1 MTHEFIVNTENVNE
15 YGYRILTD
23 GIDTVQYMR
32 NPVVLFGHVR
42 GLSEPKRVVG
52 RCVELKKQNN
62 QLIAVVEFDKAD
74 EFAKEVAGKV
84 ERGFIRMA
92 SLYADVLETSTD
104 TSLIL
109 QGQTL
114 ETVTACKLIEISI
127 VDIGGN
133 DNALKLSK
141 NGQPIQL
148 KKIKSK
154 QQSNMSLETIA
165 LAMGL
170 KEDAEST
177 AIVKAYNS
185 LKLAKEQAETKANGL
200 ETELKEIKNA
210 EANSLIE
217 KGVLLGLIH
226 EDFKETI
233 KGAFEADFSK
243 EKAKLTKLIEDKE
256 AETNQNETHQTVKE
270 IVLGKGKS
278 PKEITLTFDYL
289 QKHDPEQLRK
299 IRDEQPKEYAR
310 LAKEYGNG
318 VRHKED

>member
-23 GIDTVQYMR
+23 GINTEQYMR
-32 NPVVLFGHVR
+32 NPVVLFGHIR
-42 GLSEPKRVVG
+42 GFSEPKRVVG

-74 EFAKEVAGKV
+74 KFAKEVAGKV

-92 SLYADVLETSTD
+92 SLYADVLETSAEAK
-104 TSLIL
+104 LVL

-133 DNALKLSK
+133 DEALKLSK
-141 NGQPIQL
+141 NGQPVQL

-154 QQSNMSLETIA
+154 QQINMSLKTIA

-170 KEDAEST
+170 KEDAESA

-185 LKLAKEQAETKANGL
+185 LKLAKKEAETKANGL
-200 ETELKEIKNA
+200 ETELKEVKDK
-210 EANSLIE
+210 EADSLIA
-217 KGVLLGLIH
+217 KGVELGLIH

-233 KGAFEADFSK
+233 KGAFGVDFEK

-256 AETNQNETHQTVKE
+256 VELKQDQTHQTIRDV
-270 IVLGKGKS
+270 VLGGGKATNV
-278 PKEITLTFDYL
+278 KLTFDYL
-289 QKHDPEQLRK
+289 QKHEPEQLRK
-299 IRDEQPKEYAR
+299 IRDEQPQEYAR
-310 LAKEYGNG
+310 LAKEYGKG
-318 VRHKED
+318 IRHKED